1 MPPGMGMNMNM
12 KKEGA
17 VAAIKLKAL
26 QWDKINYMAVGNTVW
41 GSGGVDENALQK
53 ALGDSGV
60 FGTMEQLFVAKVTEY
75 KGMLISLIVFYV
87 ALTIRLRASFF
98 SPLLI

>member
-75 KGMLISLIVFYV
+75 KGMLRSLP
-87 ALTIRLRASFF
+87 SF
-98 SPLLI
+98 S